1 MATIAGNIRRRLKAC
16 EKMGICSGHAPQDR
30 AIFNDWQVPVPIFSQ
45 ALRLAVALCFVVFVV
60 ACGSDNRPP
69 RFPVQGQVFVEGKPA
84 HRAIVWFHPVNPAE
98 PGSPRPR
105 GVVDKAGEFRMGTYD
120 SKDGVPAGKYRVGIS
135 WTGPVKS
142 GDEDGPSLISR
153 RYQDPLKSG
162 IPVVE
167 VQSEPTTLPAFK
179 LTKR

>member
-1 MATIAGNIRRRLKAC
+1 MKCRISSRYVRSFLALNGNYFMATIAGNIRRR
-16 EKMGICSGHAPQDR
+16 
-30 AIFNDWQVPVPIFSQ
+30 
-45 ALRLAVALCFVVFVV
+45 LRLAVALCFVVFVV
-60 ACGSDNRPP
+60 ACSSDNRPP

-105 GVVDKAGEFRMGTYD
+105 GVVDEAGEFRMGTYD
-120 SKDGVPAGKYRVGIS
+120 SKDGVPAGKYRVAIS

-142 GDEDGPSLISR
+142 GDEDGPRLIPR
-153 RYQDPLKSG
+153 RYQDPSKSG

-167 VQSEPTTLPAFK
+167 VQSDSTTLPAFQ

>member
-1 MATIAGNIRRRLKAC
+1 MSHFVEADMFLPRFDENPVVAPMARNFWGR
-16 EKMGICSGHAPQDR
+16 
-30 AIFNDWQVPVPIFSQ
+30 
-45 ALRLAVALCFVVFVV
+45 LRLALACCFLIFVV
-60 ACGSDNRPP
+60 ACSSDTRPP

-84 HRAIVWFHPVNPAE
+84 HRAIVWFHPVDPVE

-105 GVVDKAGEFRMGTYD
+105 GVVDQAGEFRMGTYD
-120 SKDGVPAGKYRVGIS
+120 SKDCVPVGKYRVAIS

-142 GDEDGPSLISR
+142 GDEDGPSLIPR
-153 RYQDPLKSG
+153 RYQDPAKSG

-167 VQSEPTTLPAFK
+167 VQSESTTLPAFQ